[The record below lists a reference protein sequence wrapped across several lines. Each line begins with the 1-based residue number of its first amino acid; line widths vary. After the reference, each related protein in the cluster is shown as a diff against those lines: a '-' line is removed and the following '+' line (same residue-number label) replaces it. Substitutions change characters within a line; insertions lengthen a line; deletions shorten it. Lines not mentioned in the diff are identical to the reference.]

1 MQMQTHTS
9 AREQQHILRARNSV
23 RSSHRESPSE
33 EERADEEASRTALS
47 SFRMKE
53 EQIERKKME
62 VREKVFAQLGR
73 VEEESKRLAVIRKE
87 LEAMAD
93 PTSKEVS
100 ALRKKIDAVNSELK
114 PLGQNCLKKE
124 EEYKEA
130 LETFDGKNREKAQ
143 LVDKLMELDLGS
155 QVVRK
160 EGEAVALEF
169 EESSLSSSSP
179 SSSSCSSPTGVSTG
193 GSTSASRALG
203 PSPKRKGGRKKF
215 RETRHPVY
223 HGVRERNGGRWVC
236 EVREL
241 LKKNRIWLG
250 TFRAPEMAALA
261 HDVAAIALRGGS
273 AQLNFP
279 DLAGALPR
287 ARSTTPVDLR
297 LAAAKAAEML
307 RPLKSSPAPLPA
319 VSDAGGSQGR
329 EEREENTTNE
339 DAAAPPTA
347 VFVDEDEL
355 FNVPGLMED
364 MARGLLLTPPALQR
378 RGFDWDIAVEEEQEI
393 DLSPLWNHG

>member
-62 VREKVFAQLGR
+62 IREKVFAQLGR
-73 VEEESKRLAVIRKE
+73 VEEESKRLAVIRK
-87 LEAMAD
+87 
-93 PTSKEVS
+93 
-100 ALRKKIDAVNSELK
+100 
-114 PLGQNCLKKE
+114 
-124 EEYKEA
+124 
-130 LETFDGKNREKAQ
+130 
-143 LVDKLMELDLGS
+143 LDLGS

-160 EGEAVALEF
+160 EGEGVALEF
-169 EESSLSSSSP
+169 EESSPSSASP
-179 SSSSCSSPTGVSTG
+179 SSSSCSSPTVVSTG

-203 PSPKRKGGRKKF
+203 PSPKRKAGRKKF

-236 EVREL
+236 EVREPR
-241 LKKNRIWLG
+241 KKSRIWLG

-287 ARSTTPVDLR
+287 ARSTAPDDVR
-297 LAAAKAAEML
+297 RAAAKAAEML

-329 EEREENTTNE
+329 EEREENTATE
-339 DAAAPPTA
+339 DAAAPPAA
-347 VFVDEDEL
+347 VFVDEEEL
-355 FNVPGLMED
+355 FNMPGLMED
-364 MARGLLLTPPALQR
+364 MARGRARMSRDHQIDSVEPTAEGSRPIGASGEHSPHEGPRNEHPTTTSERYWRIFNDPGLSSPDATSADPSLVPPEAFQDLAHRVQALTGMVQT
-378 RGFDWDIAVEEEQEI
+378 II
-393 DLSPLWNHG
+393 PLC

>member
-47 SFRMKE
+47 SFRIKE

-73 VEEESKRLAVIRKE
+73 VEEESKRLAVIRK
-87 LEAMAD
+87 
-93 PTSKEVS
+93 
-100 ALRKKIDAVNSELK
+100 
-114 PLGQNCLKKE
+114 
-124 EEYKEA
+124 
-130 LETFDGKNREKAQ
+130 
-143 LVDKLMELDLGS
+143 LDLGF

-160 EGEAVALEF
+160 EGEAVAFEF
-169 EESSLSSSSP
+169 EESSPSSASP
-179 SSSSCSSPTGVSTG
+179 SSSSCSSPTVVSTG

-203 PSPKRKGGRKKF
+203 PSPKRKAGRKKF

-236 EVREL
+236 EVREPR
-241 LKKNRIWLG
+241 KKSRIWLG
-250 TFRAPEMAALA
+250 TFREPEMAALA

-287 ARSTTPVDLR
+287 ARSTAPDDVR
-297 LAAAKAAEML
+297 RAAAKAAEML

-319 VSDAGGSQGR
+319 VSDAGESQGR
-329 EEREENTTNE
+329 EAREENTATK
-339 DAAAPPTA
+339 DAAAPPAA
-347 VFVDEDEL
+347 VFVDEEEL
-355 FNVPGLMED
+355 FNMPELIED
-364 MARGLLLTPPALQR
+364 MARGLLLTPPALQW

-393 DLSPLWNHG
+393 SLWPLWNHE